1 MSARAAFAC
10 GRQTWAGL
18 QTVAGVGRGW
28 KAWLLGGPGYPF
40 EWRATCDKVT
50 KECEATSVPCD
61 QAQVAISGAQLL
73 LVLCVSGDVAV
84 GGLLLVLVEDV
95 CWMP

>member
-1 MSARAAFAC
+1 MRSPMDPSHILREI
-10 GRQTWAGL
+10 RQKMI
-18 QTVAGVGRGW
+18 VYV
-28 KAWLLGGPGYPF
+28 
-40 EWRATCDKVT
+40 EVT
-50 KECEATSVPCD
+50 EECEEKSVPCD

>member
-1 MSARAAFAC
+1 MGAR
-10 GRQTWAGL
+10 
-18 QTVAGVGRGW
+18 
-28 KAWLLGGPGYPF
+28 
-40 EWRATCDKVT
+40 WRERRKCIFSVFVCLCDKVT